1 MIGIV
6 LVSHSHLLA
15 QGLKEVVTQITNN
28 SVKVA
33 AAGGLDEVTMGTDAH
48 RIYQAIQEVYAPEGV
63 LVLLDL
69 RNALLSTQVAMG
81 MLPSEQQAH
90 VTLSSAPFVEGA
102 LVATVEASLGRNLAE
117 INAAAEAAKTMKTP
131 YSLETAALPSTPNG
145 QTTDIGSTTAASF
158 SATPD

>member
-1 MIGIV
+1 M

-33 AAGGLDEVTMGTDAH
+33 AAGGLDEVMMGTDAH

-69 RNALLSTQVAMG
+69 RNALFSTQVAIG
-81 MLPSEQQAH
+81 MLSSEQQSH

-102 LVATVEASLGRNLAE
+102 LAATVEASLGRNLVE
-117 INAAAEAAKTMKTP
+117 INAAAEAARTMKTH
-131 YSLETAALPSTPNG
+131 YSLETGALPSTPNG
-145 QTTDIGSTTAASF
+145 KTTDIESTAATSF
-158 SATPD
+158 SAAPD